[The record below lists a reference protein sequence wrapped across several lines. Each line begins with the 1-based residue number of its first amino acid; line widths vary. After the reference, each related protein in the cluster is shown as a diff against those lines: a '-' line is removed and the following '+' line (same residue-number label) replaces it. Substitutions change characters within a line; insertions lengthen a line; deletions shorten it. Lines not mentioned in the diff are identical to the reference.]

1 MPDAANRP
9 SDAEPRACTPAG
21 ETVAAGL
28 RPRVTER
35 ELEDL
40 AEWGITSVEEA
51 EAILE
56 RVDAIRR
63 GEAETLTHEQI
74 VADLGLDD

>member
-1 MPDAANRP
+1 MPETANRT
-9 SDAEPRACTPAG
+9 SDAESSVLSPAG
-21 ETVAAGL
+21 ETVAATV

-35 ELEDL
+35 DLKDL

-51 EAILE
+51 EAILD

-63 GEAETLTHEQI
+63 GEADTLTHEQI